1 MALSSLVFV
10 LFATQDPFAKVKGL
24 IEDMVTK
31 LLNEANEDADHK
43 NFCDEELAKSNKA
56 KEEKMM
62 GMDKFQARMDKA
74 ATSRAELE
82 ESIRQLQSEIKAMD
96 SAQAEATKLRAEENQ
111 AYLQAKSDYSQSA
124 E

>member
-43 NFCDEELAKSNKA
+43 SFCDEELAKSTTA
-56 KEEKMM
+56 KEDKTM

-74 ATSRAELE
+74 ATSKAELE

-96 SAQAEATKLRAEENQ
+96 SAQA
-111 AYLQAKSDYSQSA
+111 
-124 E
+124 

>member
-43 NFCDEELAKSNKA
+43 SFCDEELAKSTKT
-56 KEEKMM
+56 KEDKTM

-74 ATSRAELE
+74 ATSRAELQ
-82 ESIRQLQSEIKAMD
+82 ESVRTLQEEIKVIDAT
-96 SAQAEATKLRAEENQ
+96 QAE
-111 AYLQAKSDYSQSA
+111 
-124 E
+124 